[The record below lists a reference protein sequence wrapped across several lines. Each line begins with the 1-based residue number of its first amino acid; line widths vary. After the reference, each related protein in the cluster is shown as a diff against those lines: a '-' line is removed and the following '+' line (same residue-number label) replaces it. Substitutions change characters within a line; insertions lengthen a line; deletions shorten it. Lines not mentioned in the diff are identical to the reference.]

1 MFFLEITLQN
11 SSMNSPLLAKQ
22 VAYVQPPARPNGK
35 MRVIQVKE
43 GDEMPAMRALCV
55 EGFAKLEAKP
65 SAGPATTQSD

>member
-11 SSMNSPLLAKQ
+11 SSMNSPLLAKH
-22 VAYVQPPARPNGK
+22 VQPPARSNGK

>member
-1 MFFLEITLQN
+1 M
-11 SSMNSPLLAKQ
+11 LLAKH
-22 VAYVQPPARPNGK
+22 VQPPARSNGK